1 MQNSI
6 QFDELFAKNP
16 KVGISSI
23 CDRFL
28 KKLVTKLGWD
38 DTLVHNNLE
47 LGARQFS
54 LIFF

>member
-16 KVGISSI
+16 KVGILSI

-38 DTLVHNNLE
+38 DTLVHNNLA
-47 LGARQFS
+47 LGA
-54 LIFF
+54 IFF